1 MKSTHVLL
9 SDHDLAALEQR
20 MGVEH
25 AICKQIRDAFADLDD
40 ATLAKYRAAAITS
53 SRDGE
58 LEIDHG
64 AVVSKGDDDGAY
76 VMAWLW
82 VTDKEAG
89 IDDGGAP

>member
-9 SDHDLAALEQR
+9 SDDDLALLEDR
-20 MGVEH
+20 VGSEH
-25 AICKQIRDAFADLDD
+25 PICKRIREAFADLDN
-40 ATLAKYRAAAITS
+40 ATFGKYRAAAIAA

-64 AVVSKGDDDGAY
+64 AVVSKGDDPGAY

-82 VTDKEAG
+82 VTDEEAG
-89 IDDGGAP
+89 IDDGADE